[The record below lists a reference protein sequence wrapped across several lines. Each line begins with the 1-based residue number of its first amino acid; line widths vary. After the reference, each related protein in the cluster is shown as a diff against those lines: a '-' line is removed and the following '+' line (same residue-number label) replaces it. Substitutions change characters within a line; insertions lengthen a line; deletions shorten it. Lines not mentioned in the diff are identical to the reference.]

1 MPWFLLMAQPGGSGG
16 NSNPFVAFL
25 PIIALILIFYF
36 LLIRPQQK
44 RAKQQRAMMEA
55 LKTGDSVVTI
65 GGARGTITAVD
76 NDIVV
81 IRVADNVKM
90 TFNKSAVAGVLKE

>member
-1 MPWFLLMAQPGGSGG
+1 
-16 NSNPFVAFL
+16 
-25 PIIALILIFYF
+25 
-36 LLIRPQQK
+36 
-44 RAKQQRAMMEA
+44 MEA

-81 IRVADNVKM
+81 IRVADNVKI
-90 TFNKSAVAGVLKE
+90 TFSKSAVAGVLKE

>member
-16 NSNPFVAFL
+16 SGNPFVSFL
-25 PIIALILIFYF
+25 PIIALIAIFYF

-44 RAKQQRAMMEA
+44 RAKQQRTMMEA

-65 GGARGTITAVD
+65 GGIRGTITAVD
-76 NDIVV
+76 KDIIIV
-81 IRVADNVKM
+81 RVADNVKI
-90 TFNKSAVAGVLKE
+90 TFSKSAVAGVLKE

>member
-1 MPWFLLMAQPGGSGG
+1 MPWFLLMAQPGGGG

-44 RAKQQRAMMEA
+44 RAKQQRTMMEA

-65 GGARGTITAVD
+65 GGVRGTITAVD
-76 NDIVV
+76 NDVVV

-90 TFNKSAVAGVLKE
+90 TFSKSAVAGVLKE

>member
-16 NSNPFVAFL
+16 TSNPFLSFL
-25 PIIALILIFYF
+25 PIIALIAIFYF

-44 RAKQQRAMMEA
+44 RAKQQRTMMEA

-65 GGARGTITAVD
+65 GGVRGTITAVD
-76 NDIVV
+76 KDVIIV
-81 IRVADNVKM
+81 RVADNVKI
-90 TFNKSAVAGVLKE
+90 TFSKSAVAGVLKE